1 MFRSMEKRSRFFRL
15 LLIAPITGT
24 AATGFSA
31 IVPALP
37 ELAKE
42 FGVSIAAIG
51 FLQTSAAVPG
61 IFFTPVVG
69 YLADRFGKRR
79 AIVTMLIAFGVFGTA
94 GAFASDFGTLLALRM
109 LMGVPYAGL
118 LALTPAMVGDL
129 FEADERRRAI
139 GFNTAS
145 LTLASTVAPIVGG
158 ILATGGSQRAF
169 LVYTLA
175 FPVAL
180 LSLLLPAGS
189 RTATRRGRGEGAR
202 AVAELRRRGT
212 LIDVVGS
219 FPYTVIFMAVFV
231 GFSFV
236 VVPVLLSDL
245 GLGTAARGPIVGAA
259 NLGSATASLVI
270 AGSALGRRPSR
281 SVVAA
286 QVFALS
292 GLVTLAFS
300 GRPEV
305 AVIGVLLLGLSI
317 GATYNA
323 MQLFVTSAS
332 PPENRGLV
340 VGAWSA
346 STRIGQVLGGLLCG
360 LLVTLVEA
368 RIAFLVGAGVILI
381 LFLSWRPI
389 RRVANGREH
398 RSAMAASRSE
408 GALNESEF
416 NRFQHR
422 E

>member
-1 MFRSMEKRSRFFRL
+1 MFRSMEKRSRFLRL
-15 LLIAPITGT
+15 LVIAPITGT

-37 ELAKE
+37 ELASE
-42 FGVSIAAIG
+42 LGVSIAAIG

-61 IFFTPVVG
+61 IFFTPLVG
-69 YLADRFGKRR
+69 YLADVHGKRR
-79 AIVTMLIAFGVFGTA
+79 VVVIMLLAFGVFGTA
-94 GAFASDFGTLLALRM
+94 GAFAPDYSTLLVLRM

-145 LTLASTVAPIVGG
+145 LTLASTVAPVVGG
-158 ILATGGSQRAF
+158 ILAADGAQRAF
-169 LVYTLA
+169 FVYLLA

-180 LSLLLPAGS
+180 LSLRLPPGSAGVS
-189 RTATRRGRGEGAR
+189 DRGRGEGAR
-202 AVAELRRRGT
+202 AVRELRRRGT
-212 LIDVVGS
+212 LVDIVGS
-219 FPYTVIFMAVFV
+219 VPYTVVFMAVFV

-236 VVPVLLSDL
+236 VVPVLLSEL

-270 AGSALGRRPSR
+270 AGTVLGRRPSR
-281 SVVAA
+281 SVIAA
-286 QVFALS
+286 QVFALTGLLTLSIS
-292 GLVTLAFS
+292 GGPV
-300 GRPEV
+300 V
-305 AVIGVLLLGLSI
+305 AVVGVLLVGLSI

-332 PPENRGLV
+332 PPANRGLV

-360 LLVTLVEA
+360 LLVTLVDV
-368 RIAFLVGAGVILI
+368 RTAFLVGAGVVLV
-381 LFLSWRPI
+381 LLLTWMPI
-389 RRVANGREH
+389 RRLANERL
-398 RSAMAASRSE
+398 SAPGAGASQGGSLPIE
-408 GALNESEF
+408 T
-416 NRFQHR
+416 
-422 E
+422 